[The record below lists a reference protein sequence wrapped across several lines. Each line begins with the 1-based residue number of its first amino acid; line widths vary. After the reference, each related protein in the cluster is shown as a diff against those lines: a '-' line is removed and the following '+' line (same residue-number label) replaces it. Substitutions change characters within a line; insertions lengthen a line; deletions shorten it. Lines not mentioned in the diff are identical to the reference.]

1 MLPLWIPGQGF
12 GGGRGAAGSAGAA
25 GLDSLHCGLRLT
37 SVTATPV
44 LTSTQLAKTTLFDTP
59 FKSSFISLYNS
70 SLGVF
75 VAHSV
80 PETSLSTSGFTAS
93 RVHDIYA
100 YMDGSTYTLE
110 AVAWANNTTKPTRG
124 TQNGITV
131 KNGDPTKRFRGCVYV
146 NASKEI
152 EWSVGGSASGGAE
165 IKHMIWNQDNR
176 LFFSGI
182 SREAATSWT
191 HAANSTWSSLNS
203 STANRYSFVIGEK
216 IEPITADLIVR
227 ATTASGGVGS
237 VAFGLDVTNTP
248 TANQLFGPTSGT
260 TNNPYSPLPAKFKSQ
275 IDVGLHF
282 LQAIEYS
289 TATITTFY
297 GYSSTYTQSGIIAG
311 GYF

>member
-1 MLPLWIPGQGF
+1 MVYIPGLGNTNTLSSS
-12 GGGRGAAGSAGAA
+12 GGGSAGAN
-25 GLDSLHCGLRLT
+25 GLDALHCGLRLT
-37 SVTATPV
+37 SVTATPI

-59 FKSSFISLYNS
+59 FKSNYISLYTGSVWAAN
-70 SLGVF
+70 
-75 VAHSV
+75 AV
-80 PETSLSTSGFTAS
+80 PEASLSTSGFTAS
-93 RVHDIYA
+93 RVHDIYG

-131 KNGDPTKRFRGCVYV
+131 KDGDPTKRFRGSVYV

-152 EWSVGGSASGGAE
+152 EWSIGGSASGGTE

-216 IEPITADLIVR
+216 IEPISADLIVR

-275 IDVGLHF
+275 VDEGLHF